1 MKIKLLATLVF
12 LSFYFHIN
20 AQNSA
25 VTVYDLKSEYLTNP
39 IGLDTKKP
47 RFTWKIKDQRRG
59 AVQNAYQ
66 ITVGKDSAKVAS
78 GQGSLWKT
86 QKIKSDHQ
94 RVVYDGKKLQ
104 AFKNIIGR

>member
-12 LSFYFHIN
+12 LSFYFHIT

-66 ITVGKDSAKVAS
+66 ITVGDRLRKSGLRSRVTLENPKD
-78 GQGSLWKT
+78 
-86 QKIKSDHQ
+86 
-94 RVVYDGKKLQ
+94 
-104 AFKNIIGR
+104 